1 MKSFLVLF
9 AISLLFMTSCHERM
23 EPNYACSVSDPLE
36 NIGWLS
42 EKVQELE
49 ESPLSSY
56 FFISMARYKSK
67 TVFIFDN
74 CCPNCASFVPVINC
88 EGETIGHIGSG
99 EGGIDYSRLKD
110 IVMIWKGED
119 FACVTR

>member
-1 MKSFLVLF
+1 MKSFLELF

-23 EPNYACSVSDPLE
+23 EPNYACSVSDPIE

-56 FFISMARYKSK
+56 FSIIMARYRSR
-67 TVFIFDN
+67 TVFVIQS
-74 CCPNCASFVPVINC
+74 CCPNCASAYPSVINC
-88 EGETIGHIGSG
+88 EGETIGQLGPG
-99 EGGIDYSRLKD
+99 EGGIEYSRLKN
-110 IVMIWKGED
+110 IVVIWKGEEY
-119 FACVTR
+119 ACGS